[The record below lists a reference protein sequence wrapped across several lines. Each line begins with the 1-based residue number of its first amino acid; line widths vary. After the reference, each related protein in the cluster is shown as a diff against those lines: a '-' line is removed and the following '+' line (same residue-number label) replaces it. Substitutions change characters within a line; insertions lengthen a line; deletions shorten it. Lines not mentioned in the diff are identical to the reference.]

1 METMQKITLPMNEAT
16 RLSLHAG
23 DRLLLSGVIYT
34 GRDAAHQRMVDALKK
49 HEEPPFA
56 YDGSLIYYTGPSP
69 AKPGR
74 PIGACGPTSSYR
86 MDPFAIEL
94 MPAGLKIMLG
104 KGPRG
109 KAFRDA
115 LVKQSAVYLV
125 VTGGIGALLSKRVLA
140 AATKSYP
147 DLGAEAVY
155 RLEVVD
161 FPAVVAYDA
170 HGANLYGD
178 IDE

>member
-1 METMQKITLPMNEAT
+1 MSIIKITTPLTESAARGLNT
-16 RLSLHAG
+16 G
-23 DRLLLSGVIYT
+23 DMIELSGVIYT

-49 HEEPPFA
+49 HEKPPFS

-69 AKPGR
+69 AKPGH

-109 KAFRDA
+109 KGFRDA
-115 LVKQSAVYLV
+115 LVQQAAVYLV
-125 VTGGIGALLSKRVLA
+125 VTGGIGALLSKRVRSA
-140 AATKSYP
+140 ETIAYP

-170 HGANLYGD
+170 VGGNLYGD
-178 IDE
+178 LDE

>member
-1 METMQKITLPMNEAT
+1 MLKLTLPMNEAT
-16 RLSLHAG
+16 RLSLRAG

-34 GRDAAHQRMVDALKK
+34 GRDAAHQRMVDALRK
-49 HEEPPFA
+49 HEKPPFS

-69 AKPGR
+69 AKPGH

-86 MDPFAIEL
+86 MDPFALEL
-94 MPAGLKIMLG
+94 MPAGLTIMLG

-115 LVKQSAVYLV
+115 LLKQAAVYLV
-125 VTGGIGALLSKRVLA
+125 VTGGIGALLSKRVSSA
-140 AATKSYP
+140 ETVAYP

-155 RLEVVD
+155 RLEVID

-170 HGANLYGD
+170 VGGNLYGEL
-178 IDE
+178 DE

>member
-1 METMQKITLPMNEAT
+1 MLRLTLPMNEAT
-16 RLSLHAG
+16 RLSLRAG

-34 GRDAAHQRMVDALKK
+34 GRDAAHQRMVDALQK
-49 HEEPPFA
+49 HENPPFS

-86 MDPFAIEL
+86 MDPFALEL
-94 MPAGLKIMLG
+94 MPAGLRIMLG

-115 LVKQSAVYLV
+115 LVKQAAVYLV
-125 VTGGIGALLSKRVLA
+125 VTGGIGALLSKRVLS
-140 AATKSYP
+140 AATVAYP

-170 HGANLYGD
+170 VGGNLYGD
-178 IDE
+178 LDD